1 MSARDFS
8 SAAFSFFLG
17 LSLYSSL
24 ALSAQFEVPLQ
35 EGDRLVI
42 RGLSAQV
49 QLVAQTAGHISPSG
63 GSLKI
68 SGPDEGSQAGKFVVQ
83 KRDHVI
89 EITMN
94 EFASKKDWKESLSR
108 TGAYSRKIEISG
120 PSIPVEI
127 HLRDGSVN
135 LQHWTKEARVHL
147 VQGKITSQN
156 GSGGLQAQ
164 LQKGEITL
172 VDQSGKIQTDSYN
185 ANVSIRNLNGDL
197 EAQAFAG
204 TLSLEKTK
212 GFASLNTQ
220 QANVKV
226 AQSSGSLQFENGKG
240 PLTIQGYQGRV
251 EGQTG
256 EGTVNLS
263 FLAESELNLKAKSG
277 RITIQAPP
285 NSGASV
291 NLSTT
296 EGDIFVP
303 KELKVNRLGAEK
315 NVRGRLR
322 GETPKGLVLVRSQ
335 EGSIVLK

>member
-1 MSARDFS
+1 MPAREFLS
-8 SAAFSFFLG
+8 SYISYLLLG
-17 LSLYSSL
+17 LILYASPSF
-24 ALSAQFEVPLQ
+24 AAQFEVPLQ

-49 QLVAQTAGHISPSG
+49 QLVSQPGT
-63 GSLKI
+63 SLKI
-68 SGPDEGSQAGKFVVQ
+68 TGPEEGSQAGRFVVQ
-83 KRDHVI
+83 KRGQLI
-89 EITMN
+89 EIQMN
-94 EFASKKDWKESLSR
+94 EFSSKKDWKDSLSR
-108 TGAYSRKIEISG
+108 AGAYARKIEVAG
-120 PSIPVEI
+120 PSVPVEI
-127 HLRDGSVN
+127 HLRDGSVQ
-135 LQHWTKEARVHL
+135 LLRWTKEARVRM

-164 LQKGEITL
+164 LQKGEINL
-172 VDQSGKIQTDSYN
+172 VDQSGKISTDTYN
-185 ANVSIRNLNGDL
+185 ANVTVKNLNGDL

-204 TLSLEKTK
+204 VLSLEKTK

-240 PLTIQGYQGRV
+240 PLTIQGYQGRI

-256 EGTVNLS
+256 EGAVTLG
-263 FLAESELNLKAKSG
+263 FLAESEINLKAKSG
-277 RITIQAPP
+277 RITIQSPP

-296 EGDIFVP
+296 EGDIQVP

-335 EGSIVLK
+335 EGSIILK